1 MNLNFTIK
9 DQEEFNYGIDWAKS
23 YHRNKLKENAIGMY
37 QNGVITQD
45 FLNGFFQGL
54 ENEDQEI
61 IDDSRSTIP
70 PEEIETEETL

>member
-9 DQEEFNYGIDWAKS
+9 DQKEFEDGMDWARAYRRKS
-23 YHRNKLKENAIGMY
+23 LKENAIGLY
-37 QNGVITQD
+37 QNGAITQD

-61 IDDSRSTIP
+61 IDESRSTIP
-70 PEEIETEETL
+70 SEEDL